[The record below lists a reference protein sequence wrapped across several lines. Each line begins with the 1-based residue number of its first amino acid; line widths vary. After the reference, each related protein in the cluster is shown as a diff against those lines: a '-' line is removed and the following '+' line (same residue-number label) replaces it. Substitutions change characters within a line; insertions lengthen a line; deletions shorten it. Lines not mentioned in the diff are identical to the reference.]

1 MKQYFPKRAVDVV
14 CIRIAA
20 GMILMMLTNRFAGL
34 VVVTLLLFVGYNCL
48 FCD

>member
-1 MKQYFPKRAVDVV
+1 MKQYFPKKAVGVV
-14 CIRIAA
+14 CILIAA